1 LCTTFFGLTT
11 SLGLGV
17 IQLSAGLEAMGIIP
31 HIGFGTQIM
40 LVVIIMSLAVLSAS
54 SGLNKGVKYLSQ
66 INVIASV
73 VLMLFILFTG
83 PTVYLLRSFIEGLGH
98 YTSHFFEYTFNTY
111 AYEPER

>member
-1 LCTTFFGLTT
+1 MLLYPIFKDKIQGKVGDVIDIFALCTTFFGLTT

-31 HIGFGTQIM
+31 HISFGTQIM

-73 VLMLFILFTG
+73 VLMLFILFYWSDSLST
-83 PTVYLLRSFIEGLGH
+83 SFI
-98 YTSHFFEYTFNTY
+98 Y
-111 AYEPER
+111 